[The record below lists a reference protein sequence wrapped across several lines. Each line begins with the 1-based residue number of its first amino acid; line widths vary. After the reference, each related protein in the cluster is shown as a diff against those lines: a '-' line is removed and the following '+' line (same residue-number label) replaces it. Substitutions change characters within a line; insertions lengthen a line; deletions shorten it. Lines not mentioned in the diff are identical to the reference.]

1 MKIFIYPLIAY
12 HGQCRKY
19 DLPFLSQTQAS
30 ASSSDRFAEQRAGAT
45 ARHRESWSSICEK
58 GKKERKKE
66 RKDTVGEKDVLDRRE
81 RLLVVLRKTMYI
93 GTVHY
98 LLE

>member
-1 MKIFIYPLIAY
+1 MKIFIYLLIAY

-30 ASSSDRFAEQRAGAT
+30 ASSSDHFAEQRAGAT
-45 ARHRESWSSICEK
+45 ARHRESWSSICERK
-58 GKKERKKE
+58 EERKG
-66 RKDTVGEKDVLDRRE
+66 TVGEKDVLDRRE
-81 RLLVVLRKTMYI
+81 RLLVVLRKTMCI

-98 LLE
+98 